1 MEQIK
6 NYISAALPTIEQSR
20 DEYIGSVY
28 GAATLATVASIATFD
43 AIDMIREQCPQL
55 EAGLVKKGIR
65 AIEGTPNKIG
75 QARMLTLS
83 IKEIVKDNSGMQ
95 WMNDF
100 GNSVNEYV
108 SPQLLKFRN
117 AIANCLGRY
126 KGVECPN
133 AAAMVIVAQSIA
145 HEQAAYVERRAEK
158 FTLFTVEMRD
168 RCKRSVSWVLRT
180 MSCRGIDHS
189 LRLMA
194 EGLLERHLP
203 DGFDLLADQ
212 SVRIGCQAVLNIM
225 ANVDTWVFAREKA
238 ERLNK

>member
-28 GAATLATVASIATFD
+28 GAAALATVA
-43 AIDMIREQCPQL
+43 
-55 EAGLVKKGIR
+55 
-65 AIEGTPNKIG
+65 
-75 QARMLTLS
+75 
-83 IKEIVKDNSGMQ
+83 
-95 WMNDF
+95 
-100 GNSVNEYV
+100 
-108 SPQLLKFRN
+108 
-117 AIANCLGRY
+117 
-126 KGVECPN
+126 
-133 AAAMVIVAQSIA
+133 SIA

-225 ANVDTWVFAREKA
+225 ADVDTWVFAREKA